1 MKTLVKLSIV
11 TCFLFILNN
20 ELIAQAGIRGG
31 LNASNLSVEDF
42 DDRKTRYGFNISL
55 FTHRQITGPLYISP
69 EIGFSTKGSSVTYK
83 SSNTTNSFN
92 LNYAEFDLPLT
103 IRLAGVDIQVGP
115 YVSYLINANAKTQ
128 NNSTSVTTEL
138 NRDNFNRIDAGGILG
153 ITLNLGNI
161 GIGARYGLGF
171 VDIAKTN
178 TAKVALGDAHNSVGQ
193 LSVSFMF

>member
-1 MKTLVKLSIV
+1 MKKLAKLSV
-11 TCFLFILNN
+11 LTCLLFILSNK
-20 ELIAQAGIRGG
+20 LSAQAGIRGG
-31 LNASNLSVEDF
+31 LNVSNLSVKDF

-55 FTHRQITGPLYISP
+55 FTHTQIAGSLYLSP
-69 EIGFSTKGSSVTYK
+69 EFGFSTKGSSVTYK

-103 IRLAGVDIQVGP
+103 IRLAGVDIQAGP
-115 YVSYLINANAKTQ
+115 YVSYMINVNAKTQ

-153 ITLNLGNI
+153 ITLNMGNI

-178 TAKVALGDAHNSVGQ
+178 IAKVALNDARNSVGQ

>member
-1 MKTLVKLSIV
+1 MKALVKLSIITCLLV
-11 TCFLFILNN
+11 TLSNKLM
-20 ELIAQAGIRGG
+20 AQAGIRGG
-31 LNASNLSVEDF
+31 LNASNLSVKDF

-55 FTHRQITGPLYISP
+55 FTHKQIASSLYISP

-103 IRLAGVDIQVGP
+103 IRLLSVDIQAGP
-115 YVSYLINANAKTQ
+115 YVSYLVNANAKTQ
-128 NNSTSVTTEL
+128 NNSTSITTEL
-138 NRDNFNRIDAGGILG
+138 NRDNFNRIDAGGVLG

-178 TAKVALGDAHNSVGQ
+178 AAKVALGDARNSVGQ